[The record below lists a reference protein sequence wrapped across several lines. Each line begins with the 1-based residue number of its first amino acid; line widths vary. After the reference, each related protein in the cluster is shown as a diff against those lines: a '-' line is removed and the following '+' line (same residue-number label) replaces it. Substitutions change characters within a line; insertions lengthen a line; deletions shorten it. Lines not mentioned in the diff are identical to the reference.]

1 MDDVGEWVT
10 DVLTTFS
17 FLLSLGRLG
26 NHDDDDDGIEIL
38 KKLKGLVSKTTTPH
52 VLHTCC
58 YISVR
63 SLHDRVMKFVIPC
76 FVSDRNS
83 RR

>member
-17 FLLSLGRLG
+17 FLLSLGRLL
-26 NHDDDDDGIEIL
+26 NDVDDDGGVEIL
-38 KKLKGLVSKTTTPH
+38 KKWKGLVSKTTTLH
-52 VLHTCC
+52 VRHTF
-58 YISVR
+58 
-63 SLHDRVMKFVIPC
+63 LIPR
-76 FVSDRNS
+76 FLSDRNT

>member
-17 FLLSLGRLG
+17 FLLSLGRLL
-26 NHDDDDDGIEIL
+26 NDVDDDGGVEII
-38 KKLKGLVSKTTTPH
+38 KKWKGLVGKTTTLL
-52 VLHTCC
+52 VRHTF
-58 YISVR
+58 
-63 SLHDRVMKFVIPC
+63 LIPR
-76 FVSDRNS
+76 FLSDRNT

>member
-17 FLLSLGRLG
+17 FPLSLERLR

-38 KKLKGLVSKTTTPH
+38 KKIERFSEQNDNSARAAHLL
-52 VLHTCC
+52 LHFVAFTARPRHE
-58 YISVR
+58 IS
-63 SLHDRVMKFVIPC
+63 
-76 FVSDRNS
+76 
-83 RR
+83 